1 MAWYVMDK
9 TTDVLVCS
17 SRTRAEAYETRKFMA
32 FIEPNRKFKVVRF
45 F

>member
-9 TTDVLVCS
+9 TNDIIVGST
-17 SRTRAEAYETRKFMA
+17 RTRAEAYETRKFMA
-32 FIEPNRKFKVVRF
+32 FIEPSRKFKVVRF